1 MSYKYLRQRVFAD
14 GRSWLICL
22 VPPSAEGDSAEG
34 HRRGQGCAGWAATS
48 RLCLG
53 ANQAESGNISQF
65 CFVAVDSSLGWIPP
79 SSDLWATDL
88 STPQFN
94 QTWAV
99 SQRGRGTHDPP
110 PHSSSLMA
118 TQPLSPQD
126 WALPPCLT
134 WSWQTPR
141 SRSIP
146 VFDTKTD
153 APTAN
158 PLATPIAF

>member
-1 MSYKYLRQRVFAD
+1 MQKVTGGDRDALAELPPPGCVWVQIRQN
-14 GRSWLICL
+14 W
-22 VPPSAEGDSAEG
+22 
-34 HRRGQGCAGWAATS
+34 ATS
-48 RLCLG
+48 VSSVLWQLIVPSVGFLRALTCEQQIFPHLSSIKPG
-53 ANQAESGNISQF
+53 LYHSG
-65 CFVAVDSSLGWIPP
+65 G
-79 SSDLWATDL
+79 
-88 STPQFN
+88 
-94 QTWAV
+94 
-99 SQRGRGTHDPP
+99 RGGTHDPP